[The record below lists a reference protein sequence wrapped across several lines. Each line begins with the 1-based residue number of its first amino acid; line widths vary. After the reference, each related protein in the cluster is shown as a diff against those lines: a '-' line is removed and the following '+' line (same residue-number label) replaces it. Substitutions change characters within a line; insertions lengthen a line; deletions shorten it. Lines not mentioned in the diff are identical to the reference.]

1 MTQNPPIHPW
11 YKSSPLWPIPQD
23 WEVVSFND
31 VAKIDSNSLPAN
43 TDPNYSFY
51 YISLSDIDS
60 ELLDIETSK
69 QVFKT
74 APSRA
79 RKIVKKW
86 DILMSTVRPNLQW
99 FSIVRN
105 EVKDLIASTWFAVI
119 SCDKCINEFLFQ
131 FLFSNIIQ
139 KQFYQLIVWS
149 NYPAINS
156 SDVKSLKFPLPP
168 LPEQTAIATILSNTD
183 TAIQQTQEIIR
194 NLELRNKGFG
204 QKLLNN
210 KKREHLPLKSFA
222 KEISKKNKNDE
233 DLTVLSCTK
242 HNWLVPSL
250 EYFGKR
256 IFSNDLTTYKTVP
269 LKCFAY
275 ATNHI
280 EEWSIWYQ
288 DKYENSLISPMYT
301 VFQTD
306 ENINDYFLFKL
317 LKSHKYIHEYQ
328 KRMEWSIDRRWGL
341 RREEF
346 AKIKVPV
353 PSLEEQEKVMLVLD
367 KATQQLNQHK
377 QKLTKLQTLK
387 KWLMQQLLTWKVRTV
402 KS

>member
-1 MTQNPPIHPW
+1 MQQNRQAIKPW
-11 YKSSPLWPIPQD
+11 YKDSALWSIPQD
-23 WEVVSFND
+23 WEVL
-31 VAKIDSNSLPAN
+31 KIKDFANVITWNTPDTSDLSNYWDTYLFVWPW
-43 TDPNYSFY
+43 D
-51 YISLSDIDS
+51 LSDTKYID
-60 ELLDIETSK
+60 TS
-69 QVFKT
+69 
-74 APSRA
+74 A
-79 RKIVKKW
+79 KK
-86 DILMSTVRPNLQW
+86 L
-99 FSIVRN
+99 
-105 EVKDLIASTWFAVI
+105 
-119 SCDKCINEFLFQ
+119 
-131 FLFSNIIQ
+131 SNIWFLKSRKMPKGSVLFTSIGSSIGKTWIAKFDLTANQ
-139 KQFYQLIVWS
+139 Q
-149 NYPAINS
+149 INTLLPNSKYS
-156 SDVKSLKFPLPP
+156 SDFIYYELGNLSGKIKMLAWEQAVPIINKSDFENIKLIFPP
-168 LPEQTAIATILSNTD
+168 LPEQTAIATILSTTD
-183 TAIQQTQEIIR
+183 TAIQQTQEIIKK
-194 NLELRNKGFG
+194 LELRNKWLG

-210 KKREHLPLKSFA
+210 KKWEYLPLNSFA

-301 VFQTD
+301 VFQTG
-306 ENINDYFLFKL
+306 EKINDYFLFKL

-328 KRMEWSIDRRWGL
+328 KRMEGSIDRRWGL

-377 QKLTKLQTLK
+377 KKLAKLQTLK
-387 KWLMQQLLTWKVRTV
+387 KWLMQQLLTGKVRI
-402 KS
+402 KAK